1 MKAFGL
7 SPIASECK
15 RKILR
20 DVSDALPQDN
30 ICTRQSLVKRRAK
43 EYHKGMVQPDL
54 IQLLREN
61 FPFDSFRGEQEG
73 ILRKIW
79 ANEDILALM
88 PTGMGKSLCFQFP
101 AKIREGLVVVISP
114 LIALMQDQ
122 VYKAQDLGIAATF
135 LSSTLTRE
143 ERESRQNRIRRGEF
157 KLLYVTPERF
167 RKPEFLKALEERK
180 IQLLAVDEAHCI
192 SQWGH
197 DFRPD
202 YSRVGE
208 FRQILG
214 NPPTVALTA
223 TATPEVQK
231 DILAKLFI
239 PSAEII
245 SAGIER
251 PNLALRVHDV
261 YGTDE
266 KIRAIVALCHQTP
279 GTTIVYCSLI
289 QTLKKLAGNLS
300 RMGMKPLVYHGDL
313 SPQDRKRNQK
323 EFIMAEAPLMIATP
337 AFGLG
342 IDKNNVRLLIH
353 AETPSSLE
361 SYFQEVGRAGRD
373 GKESFC
379 HLLYDQE
386 DVSIQMEFLKWSH
399 PEPEFIR
406 KVYHL
411 IEDKRLQVDQG
422 GFDFLREQMNFKNRR
437 DFRVE
442 AAVSILER
450 WGCLEKSE
458 DPFPYAVIHEPTA
471 EQFAAENGAE
481 ILRAQNTK
489 LLKMVQWATQN
500 GECRMN
506 LIYQYFGHE
515 HQARCGHCDVCLQQE
530 RS

>member
-1 MKAFGL
+1 
-7 SPIASECK
+7 
-15 RKILR
+15 
-20 DVSDALPQDN
+20 
-30 ICTRQSLVKRRAK
+30 
-43 EYHKGMVQPDL
+43 MVDL
-54 IQLLREN
+54 KQLLEEN
-61 FPFDSFRGEQEG
+61 FPFPAFRGEQEA
-73 ILRKIW
+73 ILRKVW
-79 ANEDILALM
+79 ANEDLLALM

-122 VYKAQDLGIAATF
+122 VFKAQELGISATF
-135 LSSTLTRE
+135 LSSTLSRD
-143 ERESRQNRIRRGEF
+143 ERELRQSRLAEGDY

-167 RKPEFLKALEERK
+167 RKPEFLSAIKDRL

-202 YSRVGE
+202 YSRLGE
-208 FRQILG
+208 FRAILG
-214 NPPTVALTA
+214 NPPTLALTA

-231 DILAKLFI
+231 DILQNLKMAE
-239 PSAEII
+239 AEII

-251 PNLALRVHDV
+251 PNLALSVHDV
-261 YGTDE
+261 YGLDE
-266 KIRAIVALCHQTP
+266 KIRAIVGLRHQHP
-279 GTTIVYCSLI
+279 GTAIIYCSLI
-289 QTLKKLAGNLS
+289 QTLKKISASLH
-300 RMGMKPLVYHGDL
+300 RMGVEHLVYHGDL

-323 EFIMAEAPLMIATP
+323 KFVTDEAPLMIATP

-342 IDKNNVRLLIH
+342 IDKNNVRLLVHTEMPNAI
-353 AETPSSLE
+353 E

-379 HLLYDQE
+379 HLFYDQD
-386 DVSIQMEFLKWSH
+386 DVTIQMEFLKWSH

-406 KVYHL
+406 KVYQL
-411 IEDKRLQVDQG
+411 IEEKRMQVDQD

-458 DPFPYAVIHEPTA
+458 DPFPFACVHEPTD
-471 EQFAAENGAE
+471 EQFKAENGAE
-481 ILRAQNTK
+481 ILKAQNTK
-489 LLKMVQWATQN
+489 LLKMVQWCTQDS
-500 GECRMN
+500 ECR
-506 LIYQYFGHE
+506 LIRIYHYFGHNHE
-515 HQARCGHCDVCLQQE
+515 TPCGKCDYCLAAGV
-530 RS
+530 

>member
-1 MKAFGL
+1 MANL
-7 SPIASECK
+7 HE
-15 RKILR
+15 
-20 DVSDALPQDN
+20 
-30 ICTRQSLVKRRAK
+30 
-43 EYHKGMVQPDL
+43 
-54 IQLLREN
+54 LLTTN
-61 FPFDSFRGEQEG
+61 FDYTSFRGEQEA
-73 ILRKIW
+73 ILRKVW
-79 ANEDILALM
+79 ANENLLALM

-122 VYKAQDLGIAATF
+122 VFKAQDLGISATF
-135 LSSTLTRE
+135 LSSTLSRD
-143 ERESRQNRIRRGEF
+143 ERESRQERLKKGDF

-167 RKPEFLKALEERK
+167 RKPEFLEAIRGRK

-208 FRQILG
+208 FRALLG
-214 NPPTVALTA
+214 NPPTLALTA

-231 DILAKLFI
+231 DILAKLHM
-239 PSAEII
+239 PDAEII

-261 YGTDE
+261 YGFDE
-266 KIRAIVALCHQTP
+266 KIRAIVGLRHQHE
-279 GTTIVYCSLI
+279 GAAIVYCSLI
-289 QTLKKLAGNLS
+289 QTLKKISAELRKLGVEH
-300 RMGMKPLVYHGDL
+300 LVYHGDL

-323 EFIMAEAPLMIATP
+323 RFIEEEKPLMVATP

-342 IDKNNVRLLIH
+342 IDKENVRVLIH

-361 SYFQEVGRAGRD
+361 SYFQEAGRAGRD

-379 HLLYDQE
+379 HLLYDQD

-399 PEPEFIR
+399 PDPEFIR
-406 KVYHL
+406 KIYQL
-411 IEDKRLQVDQG
+411 IDEKRMQVDQG
-422 GFDFLREQMNFKNRR
+422 GFDFLREQMNFRNRR
-437 DFRVE
+437 DFRAE

-450 WGCLEKSE
+450 WGCLEKSD
-458 DPFPYAVIHEPTA
+458 DPFPYVCVHAPTD

-481 ILRAQNTK
+481 ILKAQNTK
-489 LLKMVQWATQN
+489 LLKMVQWATQDQ
-500 GECRMN
+500 ECRLN
-506 LIYQYFGHE
+506 RIYHYFGHE
-515 HQARCGHCDVCLQQE
+515 HETPCGKCDVCLE
-530 RS
+530 LAK

>member
-1 MKAFGL
+1 MAQ
-7 SPIASECK
+7 
-15 RKILR
+15 
-20 DVSDALPQDN
+20 V
-30 ICTRQSLVKRRAK
+30 
-43 EYHKGMVQPDL
+43 DL
-54 IQLLREN
+54 TQVLQKN
-61 FPFDSFRGEQEG
+61 FPFASFRGEQEE

-79 ANEDILALM
+79 ANKDLLALM

-101 AKIREGLVVVISP
+101 AKVRDGLVVVISP

-135 LSSTLTRE
+135 LSSTLSRE
-143 ERESRQNRIRRGEF
+143 EREQRQARIAKGEF

-167 RKPEFLKALEERK
+167 RKGEFLKAIEGRK

-239 PSAEII
+239 PDAEII

-251 PNLALRVHDV
+251 PNLALNVHDV
-261 YGTDE
+261 YGIDE
-266 KIRAIVALCHQTP
+266 KIRAIVGLRHQTA
-279 GTTIVYCSLI
+279 GAVIVYCSLI
-289 QTLKKLAGNLS
+289 QTLKKIAGSLS
-300 RMGMKPLVYHGDL
+300 RMGMNPLVYHGDL
-313 SPQDRKRNQK
+313 HPLDRKRNQK
-323 EFIMAEAPLMIATP
+323 QFITEPAPLMIATP

-342 IDKNNVRLLIH
+342 IDKNNVRVLIH

-373 GKESFC
+373 GEESSC

-399 PEPEFIR
+399 PEPDFIR
-406 KVYHL
+406 KIYHL

-437 DFRVE
+437 DFRAE

-458 DPFPYAVIHEPTA
+458 DPFPFKSFQEPTE
-471 EQFAAENGAE
+471 EQFAVENGPE
-481 ILRAQNTK
+481 VLRAQNTK
-489 LLKMVQWATQN
+489 LLKMVQWATQDSA
-500 GECRMN
+500 CRLN

-515 HQARCGHCDVCLQQE
+515 HIAPCGKCDVCMAGAKSE
-530 RS
+530 K

>member
-1 MKAFGL
+1 M
-7 SPIASECK
+7 S
-15 RKILR
+15 
-20 DVSDALPQDN
+20 
-30 ICTRQSLVKRRAK
+30 
-43 EYHKGMVQPDL
+43 QPDL
-54 IQLLREN
+54 SRILQQN
-61 FPFDSFRGEQEG
+61 FPFDSFRGEQES

-79 ANEDILALM
+79 ANEDVLALM

-101 AKIREGLVVVISP
+101 AKVREGLVVVISP

-122 VYKAQDLGIAATF
+122 VFKAQDLGIPATF

-143 ERESRQNRIRRGEF
+143 ERENRQNRLAKGDF

-167 RKPEFLKALEERK
+167 RKPEFLKAIAGRK

-214 NPPTVALTA
+214 NPPTMALTA

-231 DILAKLFI
+231 DILSKLFI
-239 PSAEII
+239 PEAEII

-251 PNLALRVHDV
+251 PNLGLHVHDV
-261 YGTDE
+261 YGVDE
-266 KIRAIVALCHQTP
+266 KIRAIIGLRHQTP
-279 GTTIVYCSLI
+279 GATIVYCSLI
-289 QTLKKLAGNLS
+289 QTLKKVAGSLS
-300 RMGMKPLVYHGDL
+300 RMGLKPLVYHGDL
-313 SPQDRKRNQK
+313 SPQERTRNQK
-323 EFIMAEAPLMIATP
+323 QFISEEAPLMIATP

-353 AETPSSLE
+353 TETPSSLE

-373 GKESFC
+373 GVDSFC
-379 HLLYDQE
+379 HLFYDQE

-399 PEPEFIR
+399 PEPDFIR
-406 KVYHL
+406 KIYQL
-411 IEDKRLQVDQG
+411 IEEKRMQVDQG

-437 DFRVE
+437 DFRAE

-450 WGCLEKSE
+450 WGCLEKSN
-458 DPFPYAVIHEPTA
+458 DPFPYALVHEPTA
-471 EQFAAENGAE
+471 EQFAAENGVE
-481 ILRAQNTK
+481 VLRAQNTK
-489 LLKMVQWATQN
+489 LLKMVQWATQSS
-500 GECRMN
+500 ECRMN
-506 LIYQYFGHE
+506 QIYAYFGHVHE
-515 HQARCGHCDVCLQQE
+515 KPCGKCDVC
-530 RS
+530 RSRGLE